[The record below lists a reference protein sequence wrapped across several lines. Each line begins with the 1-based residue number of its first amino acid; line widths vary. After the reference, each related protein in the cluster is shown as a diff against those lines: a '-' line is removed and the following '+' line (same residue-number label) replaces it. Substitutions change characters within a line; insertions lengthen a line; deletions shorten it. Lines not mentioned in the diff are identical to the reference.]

1 MSTASKEIP
10 KKNKDF
16 YKDACLYRVLAF
28 QIILKY
34 HKEEKKKGS
43 EKERQGNYDEY

>member
-10 KKNKDF
+10 KKRTF
-16 YKDACLYRVLAF
+16 TRMRVYIEFLRF
-28 QIILKY
+28 KSFSNIT
-34 HKEEKKKGS
+34 KKKGS

>member
-1 MSTASKEIP
+1 MSTASKEIQ
-10 KKNKDF
+10 KKTRIF
-16 YKDACLYRVLAF
+16 TRMRVYRVLAF

-34 HKEEKKKGS
+34 HKEEKKKGA